1 MTLGEGRVE
10 RKCIPKL
17 LAFAIELLTDMRVL
31 LFELA
36 PWTGNALFLDFS
48 EDGVE
53 GALDDVFAF
62 GLGVAFGKFYFFAR
76 VLMVWLGLG

>member
-1 MTLGEGRVE
+1 
-10 RKCIPKL
+10 L
-17 LAFAIELLTDMRVL
+17 LTFAIELLADVRVL
-31 LFELA
+31 LFKLA
-36 PWTGNALFLDFS
+36 PGAGNALLLDLG

-76 VLMVWLGLG
+76 VFMVRLGLG

>member
-1 MTLGEGRVE
+1 MALGEGRVE

-17 LAFAIELLTDMRVL
+17 LAFAIELLAGVCVL
-31 LFELA
+31 LLELA
-36 PWTGNALFLDFS
+36 PGAGNALLLDFG

-62 GLGVAFGKFYFFAR
+62 GLGVAFGKFYFFAC
-76 VLMVWLGLG
+76 VFVVWLGLG